1 MTRPDFVRPSGDDAS
16 RRSHGRRAPYETLV
30 AREGLSES
38 HRLLLD
44 AVPPRSRVL
53 DVGCAGGYL
62 AVALRERACSVLGV
76 EADAVA
82 AGAARRRGVE
92 VVEGSVADAAVLA
105 SLRAAGPF
113 DALVC
118 GDVLEHLVDPWSV
131 LAALAGLLRP
141 GGIAAISLP
150 NAAHWTVRRAL
161 LRGRFPR
168 EDHGLF
174 DRTHLRWLTL
184 ADARELVAGAG
195 LDVVRETYTE
205 APLPLEAR
213 IALPAGLRSL
223 AVRRAPSLFALQVV
237 LVAQRPAEAR

>member
-1 MTRPDFVRPSGDDAS
+1 VENPDVR
-16 RRSHGRRAPYETLV
+16 
-30 AREGLSES
+30 
-38 HRLLLD
+38 
-44 AVPPRSRVL
+44 
-53 DVGCAGGYL
+53 
-62 AVALRERACSVLGV
+62 VAL
-76 EADAVA
+76 
-82 AGAARRRGVE
+82 GAAE
-92 VVEGSVADAAVLA
+92 
-105 SLRAAGPF
+105 PF

-118 GDVLEHLVDPWSV
+118 GDVLEHLVDPWGA

-141 GGIAAISLP
+141 GGTAVISLP

-195 LDVVRETYTE
+195 LRVVREAYTG

-213 IALPAGLRSL
+213 IPLPS
-223 AVRRAPSLFALQVV
+223 AVRAAAVRHMPQLFALQVV
-237 LVAQRPAEAR
+237 LVGQRPAEAR